1 MGRQIIELVQV
12 LVDRIED
19 AAARQQKDFRHLDE
33 EIERRKA
40 AEKDRDHWRQARQD
54 AIAAGEL
61 MQAEIVSLR
70 QQLAEARRQDS
81 ARLLQFA
88 AKVREAVKLSRLG
101 HVVYGFHAKIDAAL
115 AELDAQRA
123 PVAETAEGGT

>member
-40 AEKDRDHWRQARQD
+40 AEKDRDHWKQARQE
-54 AIAAGEL
+54 AHEAGEL
-61 MQAEIVSLR
+61 M
-70 QQLAEARRQDS
+70 
-81 ARLLQFA
+81 
-88 AKVREAVKLSRLG
+88 K
-101 HVVYGFHAKIDAAL
+101 
-115 AELDAQRA
+115 AELEKLRKDFESLQWIVENIKTMAGGISVRDADGCSLAVGQIKKYFNA
-123 PVAETAEGGT
+123 AEYPLCNPQQKGGQ

>member
-54 AIAAGEL
+54 AMAAGEL
-61 MQAEIVSLR
+61 MQAEIETLKG
-70 QQLAEARRQDS
+70 AMAADDK
-81 ARLLQFA
+81 RL
-88 AKVREAVKLSRLG
+88 
-101 HVVYGFHAKIDAAL
+101 
-115 AELDAQRA
+115 
-123 PVAETAEGGT
+123 